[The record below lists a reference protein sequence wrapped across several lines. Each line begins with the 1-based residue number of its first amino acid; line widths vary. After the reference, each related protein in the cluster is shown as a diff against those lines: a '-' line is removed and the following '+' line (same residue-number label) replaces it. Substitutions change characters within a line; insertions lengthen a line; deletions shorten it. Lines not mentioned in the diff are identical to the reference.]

1 MLKKFLYLAAFLSML
16 LVFITSAFATS
27 DADYKKLMKN
37 SAFAKADKALNAAWK
52 AAKQNLSDGDF
63 ASLKKEQRAWIRTGR
78 DETADALMQDG
89 LSMAEA
95 YTQVTNERADYI
107 TQLVNS
113 GGYAGDGGDEDEW
126 EDIPDNSGT
135 SGNNNDLPDDV
146 PGIQPDS
153 QQDKPGKA
161 AKKINLTNTDEAS
174 EFLMSRLDELGRVSP
189 GEELSDLES
198 VTDINGEQCYEFAL
212 MFNAPNIQVESGR
225 YAVSPSGKIYELE
238 DGKYVPAK

>member
-1 MLKKFLYLAAFLSML
+1 MLKKILYLAALLSML
-16 LVFITSAFATS
+16 LVFVPSAFAMS

-37 SAFAKADKALNAAWK
+37 SAFAKSDKALNAAWK
-52 AAKQNLSDGDF
+52 DAKSSLSQGEF
-63 ASLKKEQRAWIRTGR
+63 NKLKAEQRTWVKTGR
-78 DETADALMQDG
+78 DKRAKALMQNG
-89 LSMAEA
+89 MSKAEA
-95 YTQVTNERADYI
+95 YTQATNERADYI
-107 TQLVNS
+107 AKLVK
-113 GGYAGDGGDEDEW
+113 GDSDNNNFESDEW
-126 EDIPDNSGT
+126 QSSSNNDLPDLP
-135 SGNNNDLPDDV
+135 DLPDDV
-146 PGIQPDS
+146 PEIQPDS

-212 MFNAPNIQVESGR
+212 IFNAPNMQVESGR